1 MLMKMQT
8 SFLILMMFLTLDT
21 IEKKLVELNLATKEA
36 ILQRKQSKQF
46 GKANCFLLRKFKNA
60 VKKNYFDFFPEPPD
74 LKSFNRKAQLLFKN
88 EGTQSFAP
96 QTTSLTAQQRFLS
109 EIRPEKGKFLEFY

>member
-21 IEKKLVELNLATKEA
+21 IEKKLVELDLTTKEA

-60 VKKNYFDFFPEPPD
+60 VKENYLNFFPEPPD
-74 LKSFNRKAQLLFKN
+74 SKYFNDQARLLFRN
-88 EGTQSFAP
+88 G
-96 QTTSLTAQQRFLS
+96 
-109 EIRPEKGKFLEFY
+109 GKFFIKF